1 VKKALRRI
9 VLAVAAGALAGAA
22 TAPDPRSY
30 ETEWMVTPDVPAGDL
45 AERDID
51 KDSVIFRQRIVFE
64 KLGVADVALTEAA
77 NGEVFMPA
85 GEQYYRASTGGIEV
99 WCTANMKMP
108 EGALATTVIGRV
120 YSQYCIIDD
129 DKDGVFDSFFKRA
142 RTIEVLPTVR
152 GKVTPSPRPIR
163 PLRLSAADPASL
175 RTDYFVGMKF
185 LKNVGPEG
193 GKRPRLQVVAGSEF
207 GEFLIDASYDGP
219 AGSDQQQFL
228 GGATIRYSVVG
239 DRLKILSVKRF
250 PAGPLTIKGTNCGMI
265 NGC

>member
-1 VKKALRRI
+1 MLRRI
-9 VLAVAAGALAGAA
+9 AVAVAVGALASAA

-30 ETEWMVTPDVPAGDL
+30 ETEWLVTPDVQAADL
-45 AERDID
+45 VPRDIG
-51 KDSVIFRQRIVFE
+51 KNSVIFRQRIIFE
-64 KLGVADVALTEAA
+64 KLAVADIALTEAA
-77 NGEVFMPA
+77 NGEIFMPA

-108 EGALATTVIGRV
+108 EGAFATTVVGRV

-163 PLRLSAADPASL
+163 PLRLSAVDPASL
-175 RTDYFVGMKF
+175 RTDYFVGMKL

-207 GEFLIDASYDGP
+207 GEFLIDAPYDGP
-219 AGSDQQQFL
+219 AGVDQQQFL
-228 GGATIRYSVVG
+228 GGATIRYSVAG
-239 DRLKILSVKRF
+239 DGLKILGVKRF
-250 PAGPLTIKGTNCGMI
+250 PGGPLTIRGTNCGMI